1 MNQLIPFDETP
12 DSTLF
17 TRMAKSIMLLVVVAV
32 VVRRRDVLDDRHRLR
47 VYRRSDF
54 LHDGIESVVVV
65 RGVFDDTHASV
76 GLVHA
81 VRAVND
87 VAVTHL
93 VLRLHV
99 ARMRIVHAIIESVPR
114 MRLQQHKV
122 PL

>member
-1 MNQLIPFDETP
+1 MPFDETP
-12 DSTLF
+12 DSDAIYT
-17 TRMAKSIMLLVVVAV
+17 MARLIVLLVVVAV

-47 VYRRSDF
+47 MYRRSDF

-65 RGVFDDTHASV
+65 RGVLDDTHASV

-99 ARMRIVHAIIESVPR
+99 ARVRIVHAIIESVPR

-122 PL
+122 HTL

>member
-1 MNQLIPFDETP
+1 
-12 DSTLF
+12 
-17 TRMAKSIMLLVVVAV
+17 MAKLIVFLVVVAV
-32 VVRRRDVLDDRHRLR
+32 VVRRRDVFDDRHRLR

-54 LHDGIESVVVV
+54 PHDGIESIVVV
-65 RGVFDDTHASV
+65 RGILDDTRASV

-99 ARMRIVHAIIESVPR
+99 ACMRIVHAIIESVPR
-114 MRLQQHKV
+114 MGLQQHKV